1 MNAAL
6 RRTLGWVAAV
16 LLNLG
21 AVLFVV
27 GLIVPRTGDAPILG
41 IGIGMLLVGL
51 AFGAVWLYGGR
62 GSGVR

>member
-6 RRTLGWVAAV
+6 RTTLGWVAAV

-27 GLIVPRTGDAPILG
+27 GLIVPRSGDTSILAV
-41 IGIGMLLVGL
+41 GIGMLVAGL
-51 AFGAVWLYGGR
+51 IVGAVWLYGSRRAGR
-62 GSGVR
+62 R

>member
-6 RRTLGWVAAV
+6 RTTLGWVAAV

-27 GLIVPRTGDAPILG
+27 GLIVPRSGDVSILEV
-41 IGIGMLLVGL
+41 GIGMLVAGVIV
-51 AFGAVWLYGGR
+51 GAVWLYASRRAGR
-62 GSGVR
+62 

>member
-6 RRTLGWVAAV
+6 RTTLGWVAAV

-27 GLIVPRTGDAPILG
+27 GLIVPRSGDVSILEV
-41 IGIGMLLVGL
+41 GIGMLVAGVIV
-51 AFGAVWLYGGR
+51 GAVWLYASR
-62 GSGVR
+62 RPKH

>member
-6 RRTLGWVAAV
+6 RTTLGWVAAV

-27 GLIVPRTGDAPILG
+27 GLIVPRSGDASILEV
-41 IGIGMLLVGL
+41 GIGMLVAGVIV
-51 AFGAVWLYGGR
+51 GAVWLYASRRTGR
-62 GSGVR
+62 

>member
-1 MNAAL
+1 M
-6 RRTLGWVAAV
+6 AAV

-27 GLIVPRTGDAPILG
+27 GLIVPRTGDGSVLSV
-41 IGIGMLLVGL
+41 GIGMLVIGL
-51 AFGAVWLYGGR
+51 AIGAVWMYANR